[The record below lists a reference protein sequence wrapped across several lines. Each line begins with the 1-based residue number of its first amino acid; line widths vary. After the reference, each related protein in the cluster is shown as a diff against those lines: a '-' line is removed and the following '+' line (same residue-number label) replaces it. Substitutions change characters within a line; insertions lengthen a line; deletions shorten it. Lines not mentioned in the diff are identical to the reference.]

1 LHNQPVELA
10 PLAREAIVNV
20 CSGKRLAAAGDYY
33 SPDFVDHVN
42 AMTFHGLEGV
52 RRSVALY
59 RELFP
64 DLRFVVEEQV
74 SEGSRVVS
82 RWTLHGT
89 HKARA
94 VRLTGITISR
104 FEGGRIIEEWG
115 ATDTVALIRQLRMW
129 RSLLLLVRHPRLL
142 W

>member
-1 LHNQPVELA
+1 
-10 PLAREAIVNV
+10 
-20 CSGKRLAAAGDYY
+20 
-33 SPDFVDHVN
+33 VDHVN

-59 RELFP
+59 RELFA

-74 SEGSRVVS
+74 SEDSRVVS

-89 HKARA
+89 HEARA
-94 VRLTGITISR
+94 VRLTGITINR
-104 FEGGRIIEEWG
+104 FEHGRIIEDWG
-115 ATDTVALIRQLRMW
+115 ATDTVALIRQLGMW

>member
-1 LHNQPVELA
+1 VELA

-74 SEGSRVVS
+74 SEDSRIVS
-82 RWTLHGT
+82 R
-89 HKARA
+89 
-94 VRLTGITISR
+94 
-104 FEGGRIIEEWG
+104 
-115 ATDTVALIRQLRMW
+115 
-129 RSLLLLVRHPRLL
+129 
-142 W
+142 